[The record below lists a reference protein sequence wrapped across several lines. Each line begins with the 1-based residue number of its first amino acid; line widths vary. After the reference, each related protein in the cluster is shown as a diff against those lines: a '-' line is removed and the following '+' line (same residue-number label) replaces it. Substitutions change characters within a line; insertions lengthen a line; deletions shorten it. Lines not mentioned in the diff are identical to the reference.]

1 MRFMRVYLALGR
13 NMIGSGRFVCSVG
26 DLYVLNCFVFR
37 SMTALIVWRKVVMIK
52 VIRCVYF

>member
-1 MRFMRVYLALGR
+1 MRLMRVYVALER
-13 NMIGSGRFVCSVG
+13 NMIGSERFVCSVG
-26 DLYVLNCFVFR
+26 DLYILNCFMFR